1 MPPRIEVDSD
11 EGSEDLEEETP
22 SDGYEIGEE
31 EEMEEEVDLDGSDNP
46 MFDDASDGDY
56 GFEFDEDEYLVVSDD
71 VLDDMNEEAKM
82 EEGVARAVS
91 GEDEM
96 VEVNGEGNAGEET
109 NGVESFGSKSETR
122 RKITRKKAIVSPSER
137 NEKVE
142 GDEKNGVEGVKEA
155 KAGNSDQ
162 KRRKNNKSEEARI
175 VAVSNGG
182 LNKSETF
189 SSEKKDKENKKRR
202 KLSRKAAPMG
212 LIFMCNAKTKADCF
226 RYKVFGLPASKKEM
240 VADIYKG
247 MRLFLFDVDL
257 KLLYGIY
264 KAAGPG
270 GYNLEPKAF
279 NSGFPSQV
287 HFQVLNNC
295 LPLPEEIFKA
305 TIKSNYYGKNKF
317 NCKLSEEQVKDLCK
331 LFCETRRRRNQK
343 PAWKIIKAQDRT
355 YHRHP
360 TYAREMAPYP
370 PPMPRYAYDPP
381 LDINRYHMDL
391 QSDSY
396 GRRYADY
403 ESRLPEPDRFDY
415 RDPYRRYG
423 APLPPPLDYH
433 DHLHP
438 SSMPSEYDYRPPTPP
453 SAYPPLYR
461 Y

>member
-1 MPPRIEVDSD
+1 MPPRNEVDSD
-11 EGSEDLEEETP
+11 EGSQDLEEETP
-22 SDGYEIGEE
+22 SDEYETGEE
-31 EEMEEEVDLDGSDNP
+31 EEMEEEVDLDGSANL

-56 GFEFDEDEYLVVSDD
+56 GFEFDEDEYLIGSDD
-71 VLDDMNEEAKM
+71 VVDDMNEEAKM

-96 VEVNGEGNAGEET
+96 VEMNGEGNAGEET

-122 RKITRKKAIVSPSER
+122 RKITRKKAIVSPSLR

-142 GDEKNGVEGVKEA
+142 GDEKNGVEGGTKIEDVKEA

-162 KRRKNNKSEEARI
+162 KWKSRKQRKNSELKGARI

-189 SSEKKDKENKKRR
+189 SSEKKDKENKKRK
-202 KLSRKAAPMG
+202 KLLRKAAPTG

-287 HFQVLNNC
+287 HFQVLNDC

-305 TIKSNYYGKNKF
+305 TIISNYYGKNKF
-317 NCKLSEEQVKDLCK
+317 NCKLFEEQVRSCLG
-331 LFCETRRRRNQK
+331 ER
-343 PAWKIIKAQDRT
+343 
-355 YHRHP
+355 
-360 TYAREMAPYP
+360 
-370 PPMPRYAYDPP
+370 
-381 LDINRYHMDL
+381 
-391 QSDSY
+391 
-396 GRRYADY
+396 
-403 ESRLPEPDRFDY
+403 
-415 RDPYRRYG
+415 
-423 APLPPPLDYH
+423 
-433 DHLHP
+433 
-438 SSMPSEYDYRPPTPP
+438 SM
-453 SAYPPLYR
+453 
-461 Y
+461 